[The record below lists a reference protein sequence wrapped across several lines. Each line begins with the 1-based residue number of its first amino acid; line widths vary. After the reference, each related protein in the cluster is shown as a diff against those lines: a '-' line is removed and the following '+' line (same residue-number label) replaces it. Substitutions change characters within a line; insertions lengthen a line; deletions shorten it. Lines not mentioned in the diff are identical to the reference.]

1 MARIMVTGASG
12 YIGNVLVDKL
22 LKENHQVVAV
32 DWMIFGGFPLR
43 PFLENPNFELLNQ
56 DIREIPVRA
65 FRGVDMIC
73 DVSGLPNEQC
83 CALDPVLTREINVQ
97 ARARIARISK
107 AIGVKRHVT
116 LTSCEAYNVP
126 CGETATEHSP
136 VRGKSPYTKSN
147 NALEHA
153 VLSSAADGFCPTI
166 LRVGSVYGLSRR
178 MRFDTLVNLIALHA
192 HLGRSFTL
200 PGTEQNSLPVIHVRD
215 VARGVLATLEASETE
230 VSGQMFNLGS
240 ANLTFADMAE
250 QANQV
255 FPDKVSFD
263 YAPSTETFPEAK
275 VSFDALS
282 NSTEFSPRISLDQGM
297 MEVLIA
303 LKGGR
308 TELDETTNTA
318 KFYRSLIKKGAAR
331 EGRRLT

>member
-12 YIGNVLVDKL
+12 YIGNVLVDQL
-22 LKENHQVVAV
+22 LKENHQVIAV

-43 PFLENPNFELLNQ
+43 PFLENPNFERLNQ
-56 DIREIPVRA
+56 DIRELPVRA

-73 DVSGLPNEQC
+73 DVSGLPNAQC

-107 AIGVKRHVT
+107 AIGVKRHIT
-116 LTSCEAYNVP
+116 LTSCEAYTLAN
-126 CGETATEHSP
+126 GEVATEHSP
-136 VRGKSPYTKSN
+136 VHDKGAYAKSN
-147 NALEHA
+147 NTLEHA
-153 VLSSAADGFCPTI
+153 VLSSAGDGFCPTI

-178 MRFDTLVNLIALHA
+178 MRFDTFVNVIALHA
-192 HLGRSFTL
+192 HLGRTITL
-200 PGTEQNSLPVIHVRD
+200 PGMEQNTLPIVHVRD
-215 VARGVLATLEASETE
+215 VARGILATLEAPEAA
-230 VSGQMFNLGS
+230 VSGQVFNLGGQS
-240 ANLTFADMAE
+240 LSFSDIVE

-263 YAPSTETFPEAK
+263 YAPSTETYPEAH
-275 VSFDALS
+275 VSFDAL
-282 NSTEFSPRISLDQGM
+282 TKCTGFSPRISLDQGL

-308 TELDETTNTA
+308 TELSETANTA
-318 KFYRSLIKKGAAR
+318 KFYRSLIKKGDASEA
-331 EGRRLT
+331 RRLT